1 MTFPEKQVQNWI
13 RKIKKQNWLE
23 KRIVYSRTVESTS
36 EQPTSPIQSP
46 KQEEGEE
53 KEEESK
59 VNEEQYFEFFWIYF
73 YFFKIAIS

>member
-46 KQEEGEE
+46 KQEE
-53 KEEESK
+53 KEEEAK
-59 VNEEQYFEFFWIYF
+59 VNEEQYFELFCVNKQI
-73 YFFKIAIS
+73 

>member
-1 MTFPEKQVQNWI
+1 MTFPETQAQTWI

-46 KQEEGEE
+46 KQEEEEE
-53 KEEESK
+53 KEEEAK
-59 VNEEQYFEFFWIYF
+59 VNEEQYFELFCVNKQI
-73 YFFKIAIS
+73 

>member
-46 KQEEGEE
+46 KQEEKEEE
-53 KEEESK
+53 KEEEAK
-59 VNEEQYFEFFWIYF
+59 VNEEQYFELFCVNKQI
-73 YFFKIAIS
+73 